1 VSDKPRILEIAAVN
15 LLRSESDATAIIGD
29 ALGQQAD
36 WVFVAVENLSP
47 DFFQL
52 RSGLAGAVV
61 QKFVNYGLRLAVIGD
76 VSAQIAAST
85 AFRDFV
91 VEANR
96 GQHLWFLPTRAEF
109 EAKIHRK
116 DAK

>member
-1 VSDKPRILEIAAVN
+1 MQIFETSPDKM
-15 LLRSESDATAIIGD
+15 LRSESDATAIVGD
-29 ALGQQAD
+29 ALGQRAD
-36 WVFVAVENLSP
+36 WVVVAVENLSP

-61 QKFVNYGLRLAVIGD
+61 QKFVNYGLRLAIIGD

-96 GQHLWFLPTRAEF
+96 GQHLWFVQTREEF
-109 EAKIHRK
+109 EEKIQRKSAK
-116 DAK
+116 